1 MITKLIA
8 ITGASGSGKTYLAD
22 AMRQALA
29 EQVPSDTI
37 GLISEDSYYRNLD
50 HLPMAERERVN
61 YDHPDAF
68 EHDLLLG
75 QLRPIKSGLTAAVPW
90 YDYVV
95 HTRAHHCQI
104 IQPSPVLILEGIL
117 LLHDTR
123 LRDHYDLS
131 VFVDTPLD
139 VCLSR
144 RMQRDVQTRG
154 RSRASASDNLR
165 DSQANVPEFIEPTRA
180 FADLIVSGEEEVS
193 NLVQELTNRLAL
205 ESKTYNTDN
214 KDPTSDET
222 LIDLL
227 GIGILFVLGILLSV
241 ERHQISFSVPLVR
254 TAVALGHFAASS
266 AWQFWALSML
276 YPAY

>member
-22 AMRQALA
+22 AIRQALA

-75 QLRPIKSGLTAAVPW
+75 QLKQIKSGLTAEVPC
-90 YDYVV
+90 YDYAV

-117 LLHDTR
+117 LLHDAR

-154 RSRASASDNLR
+154 RSRASVVR
-165 DSQANVPEFIEPTRA
+165 QFEETVKPMYRKFIEPTRA

-193 NLVQELTNRLAL
+193 NLVRELTNRLAL
-205 ESKTYNTDN
+205 EKQDIQY
-214 KDPTSDET
+214 
-222 LIDLL
+222 
-227 GIGILFVLGILLSV
+227 
-241 ERHQISFSVPLVR
+241 
-254 TAVALGHFAASS
+254 
-266 AWQFWALSML
+266 
-276 YPAY
+276 